1 MRGCDVIAQAQ
12 SGTSKT
18 AMFSVSLLQ
27 KLDSN
32 IRETQAL
39 VL

>member
-1 MRGCDVIAQAQ
+1 MRGCDALAQTQ
-12 SGTSKT
+12 SGTGKT
-18 AMFSVSLLQ
+18 AMFSVSILQ